1 VTDTTAAT
9 QEAGL
14 GGPPSIMASPGGRTG
29 PATPGSGRRS
39 EKVKPGFG
47 FWLSVVWLVL
57 LGGSALFATLLPIKA
72 PDATDFTKR
81 NERPSLSI
89 HEPLGRDQFGRSEF
103 SRVIYGARVSLAI
116 GLGAAA
122 LGAVVGGT
130 LGLIAGYA
138 RGWGDSVVSMLADAM
153 LAFPPLILLIA
164 LVAVLPKTATTI
176 ALGVGALTVPAF
188 IRLSRAN
195 TLTYAQ
201 REFVV
206 AAHCLGLKRR
216 RILFREILPNVALP
230 VLAYTFIVVAL
241 VIVAEGSLSYLGVGI
256 QPPHASWGRM
266 IADGQSVFSTTPHLV
281 FVPSIVMFATLL
293 AFNRLG
299 ERLRDILAPGIRR

>member
-14 GGPPSIMASPGGRTG
+14 GGPPSIVDSSQPMSR
-29 PATPGSGRRS
+29 PATAGDGRPA
-39 EKVKPGFG
+39 KVKPGFG
-47 FWLSVVWLVL
+47 FWLSVFWVVL
-57 LGGSALFATLLPIKA
+57 LGGAALFASVLPIKA
-72 PDATDFTKR
+72 SDATDFAKR
-81 NERPSLSI
+81 NERPSFSI
-89 HEPLGRDQFGRSEF
+89 HEPLGRDQFGRSEL

-138 RGWGDSVVSMLADAM
+138 RGWGDSLVSMLADAM

-230 VLAYTFIVVAL
+230 VVAYTFIAVAL

-281 FVPSIVMFATLL
+281 FVPSIVMFITLL

-299 ERLRDILAPGIRR
+299 ERLRVILAPGIRR